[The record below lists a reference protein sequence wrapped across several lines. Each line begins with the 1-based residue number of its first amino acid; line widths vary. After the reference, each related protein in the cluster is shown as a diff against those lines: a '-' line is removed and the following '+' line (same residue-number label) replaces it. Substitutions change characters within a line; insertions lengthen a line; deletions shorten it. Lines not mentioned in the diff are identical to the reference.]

1 MQYNQLGRR
10 TDMQVSTIALGCW
23 PFAGGDVWG
32 RQEDTDSI
40 AAVHAALDAGIN
52 FFDTAEGY
60 GSGRSEEALG
70 RGLKGRRHRAL
81 IATKVGPDNLA
92 ADNVISAC
100 ERSLRALETDY
111 IDLYQIHWP
120 NWDAPLAE
128 TVGALETL
136 RTAGKIRAYGVCNFA
151 AQDLAEMISL
161 GQCVT
166 DQLPYSLAW
175 RGIERAVL
183 PLCQENDIG
192 VICYSPL
199 AQGVLS
205 GRYASVD
212 DVPEGLART
221 RHYRGERPMAAH
233 SEAGHEEEL
242 FTAVA
247 EVRRIAAEL
256 GEPMA
261 AVSLAWAR
269 QQAGVT
275 SLLVGARNA
284 DEVRRNLPSVEL
296 TLTEDVLQKLD
307 RVTEPLKDALGENLD
322 MWHVPSR
329 MR

>member
-1 MQYNQLGRR
+1 MLYMALGRR
-10 TDMQVSTIALGCW
+10 NDMQVSAIALGCW

-32 RQEDTDSI
+32 AQEDADSI
-40 AAVHAALDAGIN
+40 TAVHAALDEGIN

-60 GSGRSEEALG
+60 GRSEEVLG
-70 RGLKGRRHRAL
+70 SGLKGRRHEAT
-81 IATKVGPDNLA
+81 IATKVSEANLA
-92 ADNVISAC
+92 ADGIVSAC
-100 ERSLRALETDY
+100 ERSLRALQTDY

-120 NWDAPLAE
+120 NWDVPLAE

-136 RTAGKIRAYGVCNFA
+136 QGQGKIRAYGVCNFA
-151 AQDLAEMISL
+151 EQDLSEMIAL

-166 DQLPYSLAW
+166 DQLPYNLAW

-183 PLCQENDIG
+183 PLCQANGVG

-199 AQGVLS
+199 AQGVLT
-205 GRYASVD
+205 GRYANAD
-212 DVPEGLART
+212 EMPEGLART
-221 RHYRGERPMAAH
+221 RLYSGERSM
-233 SEAGHEEEL
+233 SEHGESGHEEEL

-247 EVRRIAAEL
+247 QVRRIAADL

-269 QQAGVT
+269 QQEGVT

-284 DEVRRNLPSVEL
+284 DEVRRNLPSLDL
-296 TLTEDVLQKLD
+296 TLPADVLRQLAQ
-307 RVTEPLKDALGENLD
+307 VTESLKESLGESLD
-322 MWHVPSR
+322 MWYVPSR